1 MQNMGPGEGGKMK
14 ILGGNGTRVLKQ
26 FILTSQ
32 NVWGE
37 GGGQNQSWGGRGGA
51 LYAALI
57 YVYKIYYTKDTSLL
71 SL

>member
-32 NVWGE
+32 NVWGGE
-37 GGGQNQSWGGRGGA
+37 GGGAKPILGGGGA